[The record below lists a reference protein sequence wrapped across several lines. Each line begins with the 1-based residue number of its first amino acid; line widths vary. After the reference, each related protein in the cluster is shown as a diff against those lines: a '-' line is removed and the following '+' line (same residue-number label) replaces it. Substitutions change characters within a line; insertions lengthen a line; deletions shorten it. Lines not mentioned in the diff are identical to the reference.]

1 MTGLTPGY
9 EPETGQ
15 VILEGRPA
23 GVAGEARLVPVSG
36 AELAFDRAGGHLSR
50 VVVDTARLPGRG
62 PRLVTGQEPRAG
74 SSVTTVTRRFRPEV
88 PGAIRSL
95 APCPTMTSADPGIP
109 RASKK
114 DATLAARR

>member
-50 VVVDTARLPGRG
+50 VVVDTGGTGGPGERVAALLVRLFGRDG
-62 PRLVTGQEPRAG
+62 
-74 SSVTTVTRRFRPEV
+74 
-88 PGAIRSL
+88 PGAVRGAAAGL
-95 APCPTMTSADPGIP
+95 ARQVPLPEPAY
-109 RASKK
+109 
-114 DATLAARR
+114 LAEVLGW